1 MIASPPLLPDQS
13 GKHAGTTRVAP
24 RQPTW
29 FAEHPVQP
37 FDSGSSHPQ
46 RCPSPL
52 ARQKIDRG
60 TDTQGDTGVKT
71 LLMSV
76 HPELLFRRTQAH
88 DQHIRLSVGD
98 AV

>member
-1 MIASPPLLPDQS
+1 
-13 GKHAGTTRVAP
+13 
-24 RQPTW
+24 
-29 FAEHPVQP
+29 
-37 FDSGSSHPQ
+37 
-46 RCPSPL
+46 L